1 MEGGIYVKQRKKA
14 SSFKRREHRIGLLF
28 IAPMY
33 LQFIVFTLFFMGYS
47 LYMSF
52 TDWNIVADT
61 RNFIAFE
68 NFVRIIKDPIFWKSV
83 GNTVFLMIGIPI
95 GMFLALLMAMALNR
109 KLPGKTIYRVIV
121 YLPAV
126 TSAMA
131 IVILWRFI
139 YNAEYGVINLVIH
152 QLTGKAGP
160 NWLGDPAMVKIAL
173 IIMGIWRGVG
183 STMILFLAGLQNV
196 PRDYYEV
203 VDVEGGNGLHKFRY
217 VTLPMLSSVTFY
229 VLITGVIGGLQAFG
243 DQFIMT
249 GAGPE
254 HSAITIVYYL
264 WQKGF
269 AEYDMG
275 AASAVSWIVAV
286 MIFVVTLIQ
295 FRLSNRWVYED

>member
-1 MEGGIYVKQRKKA
+1 MKERKKISA
-14 SSFKRREHRIGLLF
+14 FKKRERRTSLLF

-33 LQFIVFTLFFMGYS
+33 VQFVVFTLFFLGYS

-52 TDWNIVADT
+52 TDWNIVAGT
-61 RNFIAFE
+61 KNFIAFD
-68 NFVRIIKDPIFWKSV
+68 NFVQIVNDPIFWKSV
-83 GNTVFLMIGIPI
+83 WNTIYLMIGIPI
-95 GMFLALLMAMALNR
+95 GMVLALLMAMALNR
-109 KLPGKTIYRVIV
+109 KLPGKTIFRVSV

-131 IVILWRFI
+131 IVLLWRFI
-139 YNAEYGVINLVIH
+139 YNAEYGVINLVIQ

-160 NWLGDPAMVKIAL
+160 NWLGDPAMVKISL
-173 IIMGIWRGVG
+173 IIMGVWRGVG

-196 PRDYYEV
+196 PQDYYEV
-203 VDVEGGNGLHKFRY
+203 VDVFGGNGWHKFRY
-217 VTLPMLSSVTFY
+217 VTVPMLSSVTFY

-286 MIFVVTLIQ
+286 VIFIVTLIQ
-295 FRLSNRWVYED
+295 FKLSKRWVYEN

>member
-1 MEGGIYVKQRKKA
+1 MKA
-14 SSFKRREHRIGLLF
+14 RRQISSFKKKERRTALFF
-28 IAPMY
+28 IAPVY
-33 LQFIVFTLFFMGYS
+33 AQFLIFTLFFLGYS

-52 TDWNIVADT
+52 TDWNIVAGT
-61 RNFIAFE
+61 KNFIAID
-68 NFVRIIKDPIFWKSV
+68 NFIQIVKDPIFWKSV
-83 GNTVFLMIGIPI
+83 WNTIYLMIGIPI
-95 GMFLALLMAMALNR
+95 GMILALLMAMALNR
-109 KLPGKTIYRVIV
+109 RLPGKTIFRVSV

-131 IVILWRFI
+131 IVLLWRFI
-139 YNAEYGVINLVIH
+139 YNAEYGVINLVIQ

-160 NWLGDPAMVKIAL
+160 NWLGDPDMVKISL
-173 IIMGIWRGVG
+173 IIMGAWRGVG

-196 PRDYYEV
+196 PQDYYEV
-203 VDVEGGNGLHKFRY
+203 VDVFGGNSWHKFRY
-217 VTLPMLSSVTFY
+217 VTIPMLSSVTFY

-286 MIFVVTLIQ
+286 VIFIVTLIQ
-295 FRLSNRWVYED
+295 FKLSKRWVYED

>member
-1 MEGGIYVKQRKKA
+1 MKNKKKI
-14 SSFKRREHRIGLLF
+14 SSFKRREHRTGLLF

-33 LQFIVFTLFFMGYS
+33 AQFFIFTLFFLAYS

-52 TDWNIVADT
+52 TDWNIVAGT
-61 RNFIAFE
+61 KNFIGFQ
-68 NFVRIIKDPIFWKSV
+68 NFLSILKDPIFWKSV
-83 GNTVFLMIGIPI
+83 WNTVYLMLGIPI
-95 GMFLALLMAMALNR
+95 GMFLALLIAIALNR
-109 KLPGKTIYRVIV
+109 KLPGKTFFRVSV

-139 YNAEYGVINLVIH
+139 YNAEYGVINLLIQ
-152 QLTGKAGP
+152 QLTGKSGP
-160 NWLGDPAMVKIAL
+160 NWLGDPDMVKISL
-173 IIMGIWRGVG
+173 IIMGVWRGLG
-183 STMILFLAGLQNV
+183 NTMILFLAGLQNI
-196 PRDYYEV
+196 PKEYYEV
-203 VDVEGGNGLHKFRY
+203 IDVEGGNAFHKFRY
-217 VTLPMLSSVTFY
+217 TTLPMLSSVTFY
-229 VLITGVIGGLQAFG
+229 VLITGIISGLQAFG
-243 DQFIMT
+243 DQFILT

-275 AASAVSWIVAV
+275 MASAVSWIVAV

-295 FRLSNRWVYED
+295 FKLSNRWVFED

>member
-1 MEGGIYVKQRKKA
+1 MKQRNIA
-14 SSFKRREHRIGLLF
+14 SSLKRREHRIGLLF

-83 GNTVFLMIGIPI
+83 GNTVYLMIGIPI

-139 YNAEYGVINLVIH
+139 YNAEYGVINLVIR

>member
-1 MEGGIYVKQRKKA
+1 MNVKERKKISA
-14 SSFKRREHRIGLLF
+14 FKKRERRTSLLF

-33 LQFIVFTLFFMGYS
+33 VQFIVFTLFFLGYS

-52 TDWNIVADT
+52 TDWNIVAGT
-61 RNFIAFE
+61 KNFIAFD
-68 NFVRIIKDPIFWKSV
+68 NFVQIVKDPIFWKSV
-83 GNTVFLMIGIPI
+83 WNTVYLMIGIPI
-95 GMFLALLMAMALNR
+95 GMILALLMAMALNR
-109 KLPGKTIYRVIV
+109 RLPGKTIFRVSV

-131 IVILWRFI
+131 IVLLWRFI
-139 YNAEYGVINLVIH
+139 YNAEYGVINLVIQ

-160 NWLGDPAMVKIAL
+160 NWLGDPDMVKISL
-173 IIMGIWRGVG
+173 IIMGVWRGVG

-196 PRDYYEV
+196 PQDYYEV
-203 VDVEGGNGLHKFRY
+203 VDVFGGNAWHKFRY
-217 VTLPMLSSVTFY
+217 VTIPMLSSVTFY

-286 MIFVVTLIQ
+286 VIFIVTLIQ
-295 FRLSNRWVYED
+295 FKLSKRWVYED